1 MYRLATVSE
10 LVRTHTRCRGVDVMD
25 RSIHGEIMHH
35 FVPFSRSSISVLRN
49 AAAFDDLKD
58 TAMEDVRIGLFQG

>member
-1 MYRLATVSE
+1 
-10 LVRTHTRCRGVDVMD
+10 MD